1 MKDLRNL
8 PVPVLERIEPTFLA
22 ERHQGFDIDYRGRT
36 LEHRYSRRLE
46 LRSADNGDPI
56 LDGYAT
62 VYDYPYD
69 VAGGPSV
76 GGWTETI
83 AEGAATRS
91 VMAQDEVFLFFDHEG
106 LPMASTRNGSLKLE
120 SDRIG
125 LRSTAVIDQRS
136 TSSMEI
142 VHRVE
147 SGILDAMSFAF
158 QATRQEWNADYT
170 ERRILEVKLYD
181 TSVVSYPANP
191 ATVVAARSQQQPTRP
206 RMTLAYATAL
216 RAALQ

>member
-8 PVPVLERIEPTFLA
+8 PPEVVERIEPSWLA
-22 ERHQGFDIDYRGRT
+22 ERHKGFDIDYRNRT
-36 LEHRYSRRLE
+36 LEMRANRQTIEVRR
-46 LRSADNGDPI
+46 ADNGDPI

-62 VYDYPYD
+62 VYEFPYD

-76 GGWTETI
+76 GGWTEII
-83 AEGAATRS
+83 AEGAASRS
-91 VMAQDEVFLFFDHEG
+91 VAMQDEVFLFFDHEG
-106 LPMASTRNGSLKLE
+106 LPMASTRNNSLVLE

-125 LRSTAVIDQRS
+125 LRSTATIDQRS
-136 TSSMEI
+136 NSSMEI

-147 SGILDAMSFAF
+147 SHILDAMSFAF
-158 QATRQEWNADYT
+158 QATRQEWNSDYT

-191 ATVVAARSQQQPTRP
+191 ATVVAVRSQPKP
-206 RMTLAYATAL
+206 RMSLAYATAL